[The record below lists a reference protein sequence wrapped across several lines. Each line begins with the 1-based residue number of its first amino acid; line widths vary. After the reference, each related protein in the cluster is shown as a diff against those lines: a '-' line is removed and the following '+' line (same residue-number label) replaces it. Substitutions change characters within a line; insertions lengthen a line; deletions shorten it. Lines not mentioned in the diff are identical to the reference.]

1 MATRLAAALLADPAA
16 SQSPHCPHAV
26 TSTLEP
32 KRGGGPEGLLFVY
45 LLSPI
50 MRLPDEAMLEVVAI
64 VLEGE
69 LGRASCEGL
78 QHCPVLQRLAGVS
91 KRFAREIVP
100 AILAC
105 RLSAAR
111 PCVGVGISC
120 EKAQTRIC
128 RRCLASPS
136 GSCSECDECNRRVLE
151 CASCRGLHI
160 RAGSACFG
168 CAREVCGECTTVCS
182 VSRLM
187 RVSDDGDR
195 QTCRSCVGRK
205 RKEHAERPSRLLV
218 LHAASLCVDKIYN
231 SPSRRG
237 GS

>member
-1 MATRLAAALLADPAA
+1 M
-16 SQSPHCPHAV
+16 
-26 TSTLEP
+26 
-32 KRGGGPEGLLFVY
+32 
-45 LLSPI
+45 I
-50 MRLPDEAMLEVVAI
+50 EVVAI

-69 LGRASCEGL
+69 LGRVSCAGL

-100 AILAC
+100 AFLAC
-105 RLSAAR
+105 RLSSAR
-111 PCVGVGISC
+111 PCAGVGISC
-120 EKAQTRIC
+120 VKANTRIC

-136 GSCSECDECNRRVLE
+136 GSCSECDECNGRVLE

-160 RAGSACFG
+160 RAGSACSG
-168 CAREVCGECTTVCS
+168 CAREVCGECTAVCS

-187 RVSDDGDR
+187 RVSDDGNR

-205 RKEHAERPSRLLV
+205 RKEYAARTQHARAKERPSRMLV

-231 SPSRRG
+231 SSSRRG